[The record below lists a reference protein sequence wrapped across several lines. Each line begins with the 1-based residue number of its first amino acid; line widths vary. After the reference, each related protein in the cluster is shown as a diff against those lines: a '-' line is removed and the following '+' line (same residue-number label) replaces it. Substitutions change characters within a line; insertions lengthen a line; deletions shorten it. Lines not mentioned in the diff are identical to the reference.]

1 MKIHQQP
8 LLVFSTEKRSLQQ
21 PTDSLIPP
29 KTQARLEMGDI
40 DQGELWVRMQRF
52 QAMMS
57 PIWINYG
64 STTACIEHF
73 MLDIEHQCEQSLGSV
88 WNTVQQNPMISWINM
103 D

>member
-1 MKIHQQP
+1 VKIHQP

-29 KTQARLEMGDI
+29 KIQARLEMGDI

-52 QAMMS
+52 QAMVS

-73 MLDIEHQCEQSLGSV
+73 MLDIEHQCEQSLGSFFGFFSKI
-88 WNTVQQNPMISWINM
+88 P
-103 D
+103 